1 MKKIKFSFNSEVEK
15 IIKKFSLNN
24 DWNKNINQDI
34 DKYKSK
40 KFNKKSFN
48 RKDRPGKPILN
59 FVYFTNELYTIR
71 IFFYN

>member
-15 IIKKFSLNN
+15 IIKKFNLNN

-40 KFNKKSFN
+40 TTN
-48 RKDRPGKPILN
+48 RYLFLN
-59 FVYFTNELYTIR
+59 TSMF
-71 IFFYN
+71 